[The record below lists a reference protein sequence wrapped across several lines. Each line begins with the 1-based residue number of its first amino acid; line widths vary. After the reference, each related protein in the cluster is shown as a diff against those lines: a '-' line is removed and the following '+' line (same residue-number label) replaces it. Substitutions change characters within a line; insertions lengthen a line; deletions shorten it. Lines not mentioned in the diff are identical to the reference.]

1 MFRRR
6 VSHSSDPFRPQSRD
20 TARHFSRLYTTALSL
35 IAGLAIVGQILV
47 QRSLISQ
54 QSGGHVV
61 NMAGY
66 QRMLSQRI
74 TLKVILY
81 DGTQSDARAQ
91 IRAIEVLRDR
101 WVAAHA
107 ELVAQVDP
115 VAFGGTAQT
124 ALARLLDD
132 LRQPLLRISAQVDT
146 LANKG
151 SLTASER
158 SALLTDQEIFL
169 PLMDAVVLGFE
180 QSVRGRVAFLQG
192 VELALLILTLVVL
205 ALEAALIFR
214 PAVQRLRASLEQLEQ
229 RGQQS
234 AKRLESL
241 RHLAGGIAHNFN
253 NILTAVQGHAE
264 LQRLDAV
271 AARQSTEYIDAQI
284 NGCRRAADIVVQL
297 LNYSGYGRFDRESTT
312 LGPWLA
318 ALTKSLAPEGSPVA
332 LEVEVVE
339 DAVAA
344 VDRKAITQAVDGL
357 VANAIEAMAGQGG
370 KVVVKLLQ
378 ASLTEPRL
386 MSGPYRAELPPGL
399 YACIRVIDQGEG
411 ITAEEAERIFDPYHT
426 RKQFGRGLGLAAILG
441 VAHGHGGGIEVES
454 RLGRGSTVSLYLP
467 IMEAGTA
474 RSVTYSAPV

>member
-6 VSHSSDPFRPQSRD
+6 VSRSSDASRQQSRD
-20 TARHFSRLYTTALSL
+20 TARYFSRLYITALSL
-35 IAGLAIVGQILV
+35 IAGLATAGQVLV
-47 QRSLISQ
+47 QRSLVSQ

-74 TLKVILY
+74 TLKVTLY
-81 DGTQSDARAQ
+81 DGTQPEGRAQ
-91 IRAIEVLRDR
+91 LRAIEVLRDR
-101 WVAAHA
+101 WVTAHA
-107 ELVAQVDP
+107 ELVAQVDT
-115 VAFGGTAQT
+115 VAFGRTAQT
-124 ALARLLDD
+124 SLARLLDD
-132 LRQPLLRISAQVDT
+132 LHQPLLRISAMVDT

-151 SLTASER
+151 SLTAAER

-180 QSVRGRVAFLQG
+180 QSARERVAFLQG
-192 VELALLILTLVVL
+192 VELGLLILTLVVL

-214 PAVQRLRASLEQLEQ
+214 PAVRRLRVSLEQLEQ
-229 RGQQS
+229 QGQQS

-253 NILTAVQGHAE
+253 NLLTGIQGHAE

-271 AARQSTEYIDAQI
+271 SARQSTEYIDAQI
-284 NGCRRAADIVVQL
+284 NGCRRAADIVSQL
-297 LNYSGYGRFDRESTT
+297 LNYSGYGKFDREPTT
-312 LGPWLA
+312 LGPWLDT
-318 ALTKSLAPEGSPVA
+318 LTKSLAPAGSKMAV
-332 LEVEVVE
+332 EVEVIE

-344 VDRKAITQAVDGL
+344 VDRKAIAQAVDGI
-357 VANAIEAMAGQGG
+357 VANAIESMTDRSGC
-370 KVVVKLLQ
+370 VVVRLLHE
-378 ASLTEPRL
+378 SLTEPRL
-386 MSGPYRAELPPGL
+386 MSGPYRTELPPGV
-399 YACIRVIDQGEG
+399 YACIRVIDQGDG
-411 ITAEEAERIFDPYHT
+411 ITAEEIERIFDPYHT

-467 IMEAGTA
+467 IMEASAA
-474 RSVTYSAPV
+474 RQVTYSALV

>member
-6 VSHSSDPFRPQSRD
+6 VSYSSDPFRQQSRD
-20 TARHFSRLYTTALSL
+20 TARRFSRLYIVALSL
-35 IAGLAIVGQILV
+35 IAGLAIAGQILV
-47 QRSLISQ
+47 QRSLVSQ

-61 NMAGY
+61 NVAGY

-74 TLKVILY
+74 TLKMMLY
-81 DGTQSDARAQ
+81 DGMQPDGHAQ
-91 IRAIEVLRDR
+91 IRAIEALRDR

-107 ELVAQVDP
+107 ELVTQVAT

-124 ALARLLDD
+124 ALSRLLDD
-132 LRQPLLRISAQVDT
+132 LHQPLQRISVLVDT

-151 SLTASER
+151 SLTVSER

-180 QSVRGRVAFLQG
+180 QSARARVAFLQG
-192 VELALLILTLVVL
+192 VELGLLILTLVVL
-205 ALEAALIFR
+205 ALEAVLIFR
-214 PAVQRLRASLEQLEQ
+214 PAVKRLRASLEQLEQ
-229 RGQQS
+229 QGQQS

-253 NILTAVQGHAE
+253 NLLTGIQGHAE

-271 AARQSTEYIDAQI
+271 SARQSTEYIDAQI

-297 LNYSGYGRFDRESTT
+297 LNYSGYGRFDREPTT

-318 ALTKSLAPEGSPVA
+318 ALTKSLAPKGSMVA
-332 LEVEVVE
+332 VEVEVVE

-344 VDRKAITQAVDGL
+344 VDRKAIAQAVDGI
-357 VANAIEAMAGQGG
+357 VANAIEAMTGQRGN
-370 KVVVKLLQ
+370 VMVRLLHE
-378 ASLTEPRL
+378 SLTEPRL
-386 MSGPYRAELPPGL
+386 MSGPYRAELPPGV
-399 YACIRVIDQGEG
+399 YACIRVIDHGEG
-411 ITAEEAERIFDPYHT
+411 ITAEEIERIFDPYHS
-426 RKQFGRGLGLAAILG
+426 RKQFGRGLGLASILG

-454 RLGRGSTVSLYLP
+454 RLGHGSTVSLYLP

-474 RSVTYSAPV
+474 RSVIYSAPV

>member
-6 VSHSSDPFRPQSRD
+6 ASQTSDPFRQESRD
-20 TARHFSRLYTTALSL
+20 TARRFSRLYVIALSL
-35 IAGLAIVGQILV
+35 IAGLAIAGQILV

-61 NMAGY
+61 NMAGS

-74 TLKVILY
+74 TLKVMLY
-81 DGTQSDARAQ
+81 DGTQPDGRTQ
-91 IRAIEVLRDR
+91 IQGIEALRDR

-107 ELVAQVDP
+107 ELLAQVDA
-115 VAFGGTAQT
+115 VAFGRTAKT
-124 ALARLLDD
+124 SLTRLLDD
-132 LRQPLLRISAQVDT
+132 LHQPLQRISATVDT
-146 LANKG
+146 LADKG
-151 SLTASER
+151 SLTAAER
-158 SALLTDQEIFL
+158 NALLTDQEIFL

-180 QSVRGRVAFLQG
+180 QSARERVAFLQG
-192 VELALLILTLVVL
+192 VELGLLILTLVVL

-214 PAVQRLRASLEQLEQ
+214 PAVKRLRTSLEQLEQ
-229 RGQQS
+229 QSQQS

-253 NILTAVQGHAE
+253 NLLTGIQGHAE

-271 AARQSTEYIDAQI
+271 SSRQSTEYIDAQL
-284 NGCRRAADIVVQL
+284 NGCRRAADIVAQL
-297 LNYSGYGRFDRESTT
+297 LNYSGYGRFDREPTT
-312 LGPWLA
+312 LGPWLS
-318 ALTKSLAPEGSPVA
+318 ALTKSLAPARSKVA
-332 LEVEVVE
+332 VTMEVVE

-344 VDRKAITQAVDGL
+344 VDRKAIAQAIDGI
-357 VANAIEAMAGQGG
+357 VANAIESMTDRSGS
-370 KVVVKLLQ
+370 VVVKLSHE
-378 ASLTEPRL
+378 SLTEPKL
-386 MSGPYRAELPPGL
+386 MSGPYRTELPPGV

-441 VAHGHGGGIEVES
+441 IAHGHGGGIAVES
-454 RLGRGSTVSLYLP
+454 RLGHGSTVSLYLP

-474 RSVTYSAPV
+474 RQVTYTALV